1 MDKERFEK
9 GLAARKAV
17 LGAEYVEKSLNA
29 ADDFNREFQEVL
41 TEICWGACWGD
52 ETLDHK
58 QRSLLNLGMIAA
70 LNRMVYIRGLPEDFD
85 DWETAGNSGWGWQ
98 DVLPYFKKSETCS
111 SGEDERRGGDGP
123 LYVNDVSDQLH
134 PLCQVFLQA
143 GREAGYPILGDLNG
157 TASEGVGLYQ
167 ITTKDGIRMHDRT
180 QIGIAFHWITKSD
193 LLRALENQRH
203 EPVGNTLLTEDA
215 FHRGAALPRI
225 LGSARHRQI
234 SGLGKVIVR

>member
-70 LNRMVYIRGLPEDFD
+70 LNRMHEWELHLRGAIR
-85 DWETAGNSGWGWQ
+85 NGW
-98 DVLPYFKKSETCS
+98 TR
-111 SGEDERRGGDGP
+111 DE
-123 LYVNDVSDQLH
+123 LK
-134 PLCQVFLQA
+134 A
-143 GREAGYPILGDLNG
+143 ILL
-157 TASEGVGLYQ
+157 Q
-167 ITTKDGIRMHDRT
+167 ITIYCGMPTGVECFR
-180 QIGIAFHWITKSD
+180 IARRVF
-193 LLRALENQRH
+193 E
-203 EPVGNTLLTEDA
+203 EMDA
-215 FHRGAALPRI
+215 Q
-225 LGSARHRQI
+225 S
-234 SGLGKVIVR
+234 